1 MADPELPSSEA
12 AGLTEYEAQR
22 LQLIARNRA
31 RLMALGIPSAVE
43 GLSIL
48 APPPKKQH
56 ARWVP
61 LLFLACPRGQRGF
74 LSAVR
79 MGAAHSDSAMEDQ
92 PVAQPSW
99 PSASL
104 LILLMS

>member
-1 MADPELPSSEA
+1 MNPTTTKNSHAHIMADHADPELSTEA
-12 AGLTEYEAQR
+12 PEGLTEYEAQR

-56 ARWVP
+56 ARWVQAISSSRP
-61 LLFLACPRGQRGF
+61 
-74 LSAVR
+74 V
-79 MGAAHSDSAMEDQ
+79 Q
-92 PVAQPSW
+92 PA
-99 PSASL
+99 L
-104 LILLMS
+104 

>member
-1 MADPELPSSEA
+1 MADHAEQELSSEA
-12 AGLTEYEAQR
+12 AAEGLTEYEAQR

-56 ARWVP
+56 ARWAP
-61 LLFLACPRGQRGF
+61 LR
-74 LSAVR
+74 LS
-79 MGAAHSDSAMEDQ
+79 D
-92 PVAQPSW
+92 
-99 PSASL
+99 
-104 LILLMS
+104 